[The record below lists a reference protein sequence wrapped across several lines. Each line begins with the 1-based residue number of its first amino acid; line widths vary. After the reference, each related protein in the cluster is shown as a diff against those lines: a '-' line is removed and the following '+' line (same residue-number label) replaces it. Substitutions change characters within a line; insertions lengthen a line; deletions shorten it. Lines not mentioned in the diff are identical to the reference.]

1 MAIVEQSKSAA
12 KCSHV
17 PPWKQKD
24 LPQVTIVAGT
34 TNDGRLFSD
43 VSSIV
48 STSSSADTVCA
59 LMIPNVLLCKWHYEH
74 EAQLISSLNAA
85 IIGNSIAI
93 SESCERLNRR
103 LQQLCR
109 ELSSKYSSSLGRK
122 KQAIMD
128 SSSKVFFCG
137 EKQFRLANIVNY

>member
-1 MAIVEQSKSAA
+1 M
-12 KCSHV
+12 C
-17 PPWKQKD
+17 
-24 LPQVTIVAGT
+24 
-34 TNDGRLFSD
+34 TNDSKRA
-43 VSSIV
+43 VV
-48 STSSSADTVCA
+48 
-59 LMIPNVLLCKWHYEH
+59 CKWHYEH